1 MAREM
6 LKLRK
11 GDSAIMIKKDGT
23 IQMAGLDDRPLI
35 DEKGAI
41 SPCILFSAAWAKK
54 DQNLMMSLIE
64 NFKTCVKE
72 GYFGPDA
79 ASDYKAME
87 AAAAS
92 ATTTTQAASGTVTKE
107 EWDKHKE
114 EEKRLQ
120 AIADQGQDPKVKR
133 QLDQLKKGAKVKSVK
148 EFDGHRIKDPDEVA
162 NKLNEAGYKPE
173 DGKEALD
180 KILNDEQAVGTAT
193 IEEQPKPLQVDD
205 AVTRRD
211 S

>member
-11 GDSAIMIKKDGT
+11 GDSAIMIKKDGS
-23 IQMAGLDDRPLI
+23 IQMAGLDDIPLI
-35 DEKGAI
+35 SENGAI
-41 SPCILFSAAWAKK
+41 SPCILFAAAWAKK
-54 DQNLMMSLIE
+54 DQKLLMDLVE

-72 GYFGPDA
+72 GYFGPEA
-79 ASDYKAME
+79 QSDYKAME

-92 ATTTTQAASGTVTKE
+92 AATTTQAASGTVTKE

-148 EFDGHRIKDPDEVA
+148 EFDGHKIKDPDEVA

-173 DGKEALD
+173 DGEEALD
-180 KILNDEQAVGTAT
+180 KILNDEQVVGTAT
-193 IEEQPKPLQVDD
+193 IEEEKVNEDK
-205 AVTRRD
+205 
-211 S
+211 